1 MHFIEDKELSL
12 VLYISK
18 GELDIT
24 CQQLTIRRT
33 CGFLNEDFSYSD
45 LLSNSR
51 DIGYFCE

>member
-1 MHFIEDKELSL
+1 VFCIR
-12 VLYISK
+12 K

-33 CGFLNEDFSYSD
+33 CGFLNDDFSYSD
-45 LLSNSR
+45 FLSNSR